1 MKDLKLGKVEF
12 ESVGE
17 FLLKL
22 KKKFRRNEKLVEVA
36 ELKKIKQEKRTIEKF
51 IWEFRSA
58 AKESKY
64 ERKALV
70 EEFKKEI
77 NRVIRRKLIET
88 ERMPMSIEQWYE
100 CATNLDKYWRESK
113 REEERLRRGK

>member
-1 MKDLKLGKVEF
+1 
-12 ESVGE
+12 
-17 FLLKL
+17 
-22 KKKFRRNEKLVEVA
+22 
-36 ELKKIKQEKRTIEKF
+36 
-51 IWEFRSA
+51 
-58 AKESKY
+58 
-64 ERKALV
+64 V

-88 ERMPMSIEQWYE
+88 ERMPISIKQWYE